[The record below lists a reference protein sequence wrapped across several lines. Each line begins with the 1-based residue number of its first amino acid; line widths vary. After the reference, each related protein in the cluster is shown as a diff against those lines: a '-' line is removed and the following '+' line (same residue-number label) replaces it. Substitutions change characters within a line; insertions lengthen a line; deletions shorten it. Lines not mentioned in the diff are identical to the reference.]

1 MRQNAKVCSAMQQM
15 KNAIGWNAMKL
26 LKMHQNA
33 IVCTGMR
40 MGKNYT
46 TFGKKLHL
54 SLFHTEQPKTDANNF
69 SIELADLFSCGKP
82 SKPRNEPLSAT
93 QAKAPSASTPAGP
106 ANGRRPCAKVGR
118 CPRLPRWRV
127 GPPGA

>member
-46 TFGKKLHL
+46 TFGKKLHYSHL
-54 SLFHTEQPKTDANNF
+54 YEDVAADAIAAGLRVHRIHLPPDSVLWDDLRSAAQLGVGHTSDQ
-69 SIELADLFSCGKP
+69 L
-82 SKPRNEPLSAT
+82 
-93 QAKAPSASTPAGP
+93 
-106 ANGRRPCAKVGR
+106 
-118 CPRLPRWRV
+118 
-127 GPPGA
+127 